1 MSKSKT
7 KSKIQLKMP
16 QAFTILVLLIAL
28 MAVLTWIIPAGQYD
42 RITTAT
48 GEEPVAGSYHLVE
61 RAGQGVGDVLLA
73 PFEGFYS
80 AADIAVFILMVGSFL
95 GIMNKTG
102 ALESGIFNILRLMK
116 GREKLMIPILMTLFA
131 LGGTTFGMSEETIAF
146 YALILPIFITAGYDT
161 ITAVAVIMLGAGIG
175 VFASTVNPFATGIA
189 AGFAGISMGEGIIL
203 RLGMFV
209 LGLIITIIF
218 VMRYAERVKKDPT
231 RSFVYDMRE
240 ENKKAF
246 SSSGESAPQLT
257 FKRKLALSLFA
268 LTFIV
273 MIYSVIP
280 FGDMGID
287 FIPSLNWWFPELS
300 ALFLAMGVLTGLV
313 YGLGEKD
320 IIDGIVTGAADL
332 LGVAFI
338 IGISRGITVIMN
350 NGIITDTILNYGE
363 TLLSGLHAGLFILL
377 NYLVFIP
384 LSVLIPSSSGLAT
397 LAMPVLAPLAD
408 FAGVGRALVIT
419 AFQSA
424 SGIVNLITPTS
435 AVVMGGL
442 AIGRVPYG
450 RWIRFIWKYLL
461 IVALMAGALLVLAAL
476 GQK

>member
-1 MSKSKT
+1 MSRFKLK
-7 KSKIQLKMP
+7 LKMP
-16 QAFTILVLLIAL
+16 QAFTILVILIAV

-42 RITTAT
+42 RITTST

-61 RAGQGVGDVLLA
+61 RAGQGPGDVLLA
-73 PFEGFYS
+73 PFEGFYN
-80 AADIAVFILMVGSFL
+80 AVDIAVFILVVGSFL
-95 GIMNKTG
+95 GIINKTG
-102 ALESGIFNILRLMK
+102 ALKSGIFNILRIMK
-116 GREKLMIPILMTLFA
+116 GREKLMIPILMSLFA

-146 YALILPIFITAGYDT
+146 YALILPIFITAGYDAV
-161 ITAVAVIMLGAGIG
+161 TAVAVIMLGAGIG

-189 AGFAGISMGEGIIL
+189 AGFAGVSIGDGILL
-203 RLGMFV
+203 RLAMFAV
-209 LGLIITIIF
+209 GLAITIIF
-218 VMRYAERVKKDPT
+218 VMRYAEKVKKDPSK
-231 RSFVYDMRE
+231 SFVADLYH

-246 SSSGESAPQLT
+246 ANNNEEAPALT
-257 FKRKLALSLFA
+257 GRRKLVLTLFA
-268 LTFIV
+268 ITFIV

-280 FGDMGID
+280 FGDMGIRG
-287 FIPSLNWWFPELS
+287 IPSLNWWFPELS
-300 ALFLAMGVLTGLV
+300 ALFLAMGVLTGIV
-313 YGLGEKD
+313 YGLKETE
-320 IIDGIVTGAADL
+320 IIDGIVVGAADL

-350 NGIITDTILNYGE
+350 NGIITDTILYYGE
-363 TLLSGLHAGLFILL
+363 TLLSGLHSGIFILL

-408 FAGVGRALVIT
+408 FANVGRSLVIT

-442 AIGRVPYG
+442 AIGHVPYG
-450 RWIRFIWKYLL
+450 RWIRFVWKYLIIIAL
-461 IVALMAGALLVLAAL
+461 IAGLMLVLAAI
-476 GQK
+476 